1 MFIKLEFRSTI
12 VETIDNSSIIIPN
25 SEIIS
30 NRLTNW
36 TLNSNIF
43 AISCGVG
50 VAYGSDAEFVK
61 GTLMDVLN
69 GHGKV
74 LKDPVPKVWFEEFG
88 DSSLNFKFK
97 FSIDE
102 PAEKY
107 QIRSEIMHLVN
118 QEFARK
124 EIKIPF
130 PQRDLH
136 LKSSEVK
143 LA

>member
-1 MFIKLEFRSTI
+1 MRSTI

-43 AISCGVG
+43 AISCSVG
-50 VAYGSDAEFVK
+50 VSYGTDTEFVK
-61 GTLMDVLN
+61 TLMGVLTN
-69 GHGKV
+69 HEKV
-74 LKDPVPKVWFEEFG
+74 LKDPAPRVWFEEFG

-124 EIKIPF
+124 
-130 PQRDLH
+130 
-136 LKSSEVK
+136 
-143 LA
+143 